1 MEERVKARE
10 KRLKSE
16 NSIVVLTNPKLTVQ
30 YICILQFTQE
40 SSTAKT
46 N

>member
-30 YICILQFTQE
+30 YIYTTIHTGEVNC
-40 SSTAKT
+40 
-46 N
+46 

>member
-16 NSIVVLTNPKLTVQ
+16 KSVIVLTDSELTVQ
-30 YICILQFTQE
+30 CIFILQFTQE
-40 SSTAKT
+40 SLTAKT